1 MDYTARQAPPSM
13 GFSRQESWSG
23 LPFPSPGNLPDPGI
37 EPTSLVDSL
46 PLVPPGKPEEPGED
60 DGKESP
66 WVRSSLP
73 QGHSLPFFALVEPRG
88 HPASAP
94 WRLNYVAKRLKV
106 KAFSSQFHICWCELC
121 RSVGLPAPAQK
132 TPELQGQRMG
142 LAGLILLSTVLG
154 SAGDEPTFTKYR
166 LLWK

>member
-1 MDYTARQAPPSM
+1 M
-13 GFSRQESWSG
+13 GCHFLLQRIFLTQGSNPH
-23 LPFPSPGNLPDPGI
+23 LP
-37 EPTSLVDSL
+37 VDSL
-46 PLVPPGKPEEPGED
+46 PLVPPGKREEPGED
-60 DGKESP
+60 DGKESMGK
-66 WVRSSLP
+66 SSLP
-73 QGHSLPFFALVEPRG
+73 QGHSLPFCALVEPRG

-106 KAFSSQFHICWCELC
+106 KAFSGQFHICWCELC
-121 RSVGLPAPAQK
+121 RSVGLPAPPPK
-132 TPELQGQRMG
+132 TPELQGERMG